1 MDEIFGLEGTCRVIC
16 PFKKISPAIFGSE
29 FLPIMQN
36 TFISEMVWDR
46 LILAKFL
53 AQRVSVK
60 SSALSS
66 KNCSHA
72 ICSSHLESYVKCI
85 YLTNGVR
92 WGNFGQIFGS
102 EGCSSH
108 MPIFQE
114 SVLLPFFKAH
124 LNLYKKWKSTL
135 ILNRA
140 IYMISAKWLQLI
152 GMLSLQ
158 INTLVITCTFT
169 LSTLTAILQSIN
181 FIAL

>member
-1 MDEIFGLEGTCRVIC
+1 MDEILAGICRGKMQLSA
-16 PFKKISPAIFGSE
+16 PLKKIFGSDLE

-36 TFISEMVWDR
+36 TFISEMVGDR
-46 LILAKFL
+46 LSLAKFL

-60 SSALSS
+60 SSAPSS

-114 SVLLPFFKAH
+114 SVLLPFLKP
-124 LNLYKKWKSTL
+124 L
-135 ILNRA
+135 
-140 IYMISAKWLQLI
+140 
-152 GMLSLQ
+152 
-158 INTLVITCTFT
+158 
-169 LSTLTAILQSIN
+169 
-181 FIAL
+181 